1 MQATGIN
8 VKRANGAFVDIHSG
22 NALCWHPFRRPAF
35 HLGSESGSDTMTQ
48 FLPPKLFL
56 GSVLLLMFSAALPA
70 QVVVTNGPVI
80 GSSNPITADPP
91 VTRPHTK
98 PCSVELFTNQQF
110 ADFNIKDFNYAPPA
124 ECPGPWSKVVFSADF
139 TVTAGRQFDRTAQF
153 LIGNMNIYYGTTS
166 EPRRTLSPSWHV
178 ESDVTDLSAGLKA
191 AQTGHAIL
199 GNFVGE
205 SGGVDYTGIIYGNA
219 QLQFYPADFRDPA
232 PRVADVVVP
241 LPTASV
247 GAFTLNTT
255 TDQLSQSV
263 TLPENTAEAY
273 LDVFA
278 QSQHDDEFWWTCVP
292 TDVSGELQSC
302 GNTAFR
308 ETEITIDGKPAGI
321 APVYPWIY
329 TGGVDPYLWEPIP
342 GVQTLNFKPFRVN
355 LTPFAGML
363 SDGNAHTVGI
373 SVYNANSYFLA
384 TANLLVFTDPHAHRT
399 NGGLLYDSLAATP
412 NPVVSESLNTDSS
425 GDITGTVGVSSA
437 RSYTISGWTTTSH
450 GRVVTTVTGNVN
462 FSNNQKFT
470 INGTQYIQDI
480 AQSTTMDV
488 STTQKQGAFS
498 TTETKHF
505 NYPLTFLIDQE
516 VSTSD
521 GSISELN
528 QSDQAYNVTEDK
540 FLGPL
545 RLFHSAVSNE
555 VSSDDT
561 DLFDS
566 SGNFLGPSNTS
577 STQVYKASNT
587 LGYCYGEK
595 LVSAAN
601 KLTAVDN
608 VSCH

>member
-1 MQATGIN
+1 M
-8 VKRANGAFVDIHSG
+8 
-22 NALCWHPFRRPAF
+22 P
-35 HLGSESGSDTMTQ
+35 Q
-48 FLPPKLFL
+48 FTPPKHSIVKALFAA
-56 GSVLLLMFSAALPA
+56 GLLTLTTALPA
-70 QVVVTNGPVI
+70 QVVVTNGPQI
-80 GSSNPITADPP
+80 GSSNPITADPA
-91 VTRPHTK
+91 VERPHTK
-98 PCSVELFTNQQF
+98 PCTVQLFTNEQF
-110 ADFNIKDFNYAPPA
+110 ADFNIKNFNYAPPS
-124 ECPGPWSKVVFSADF
+124 ECHGPWAKVVFSADF

-166 EPRRTLSPSWHV
+166 EPRATLSPSWHV

-191 AQTGHAIL
+191 PQTGHAIL

-205 SGGVDYTGIIYGNA
+205 SGGVDYTGIIYANA
-219 QLQFYPADFRDPA
+219 RLDFYPADLRDPA

-241 LPTASV
+241 LPTASL

-263 TLPENTAEAY
+263 TLPRNTEEAY

-278 QSQHDDEFWWTCVP
+278 QSQSGDEFWWTCVP
-292 TDVSGELQSC
+292 SDVANELFSC

-355 LTPFAGML
+355 LTPFAGVL

-384 TANLLVFTDPHAHRT
+384 TANLLVFTDPYAERT
-399 NGGLLYDSLAATP
+399 NGGLLSDALAAAPT
-412 NPVVSESLNTDSS
+412 PVVNEKLNVDSS
-425 GDITGTVGVSSA
+425 GNITGTVGVSSA
-437 RSYTISGWTTTSH
+437 RNYSISGWTTTSH
-450 GRVVTTVTGNVN
+450 GRVETTVTGNVS

-488 STTQKQGAFS
+488 SSTSKQGIFS
-498 TTETKHF
+498 TVDAKHYS
-505 NYPLTFLIDQE
+505 YPFTFLIDQE
-516 VSTSD
+516 VASD

-528 QSDQAYNVTEDK
+528 TSNQLYEVTNDRW
-540 FLGPL
+540 LGPL
-545 RLFHSAVSNE
+545 QLFHGEVTNQ
-555 VSSDDT
+555 VSSTDT
-561 DLFDS
+561 DLFS
-566 SGNFLGPSNTS
+566 TTGSFLGPSNSS
-577 STQVYKASNT
+577 STQTYKASDT
-587 LGYCYGEK
+587 LGHCYGRK
-595 LVSAAN
+595 LVSASN
-601 KLTAVDN
+601 KLTEVDN